1 MLSKIQYQIGYIFSN
16 NFENFFHGQSNL
28 PEKIHQ
34 IHLYNSRKWY
44 EHFNLQLYWK
54 KGFGDGQTVTNLGFC
69 HGFRHLNNTNIRY
82 QHFSMS
88 KPQMA
93 FRNEWK

>member
-1 MLSKIQYQIGYIFSN
+1 MG
-16 NFENFFHGQSNL
+16 NL
-28 PEKIHQ
+28 TCQKKFTKFICT
-34 IHLYNSRKWY
+34 ILANGMSILTYNY
-44 EHFNLQLYWK
+44 TEK

-93 FRNEWK
+93 FRNE